1 MTTDRI
7 ALVTG
12 AAGGIGRAICTAL
25 LTAGLQ
31 VVATDVVE
39 DPDLPDV
46 SYVRSDVS
54 RLEGCEQLAAAARE
68 HGRIAVLV
76 NNAGVQHLSPIN
88 AFPDDVWEQMMALMV
103 TAPFRLS
110 RLLWDDLVADGCG
123 RIINIASIHGLV
135 ASPDKAAYVTAK
147 HGLLGLTKVQA
158 LEGGPHGLTANA
170 ICPSYV
176 RTPLVER
183 QLAQRAEELGMSI
196 DQVAAD
202 VMLAPLAVKRFVEA
216 DEIAALVAYLCS
228 PLAASM
234 SGSPLAID
242 GGWTAR

>member
-1 MTTDRI
+1 MLQRS

-12 AAGGIGRAICTAL
+12 AAGGIGRAICVAL
-25 LTAGLQ
+25 HEAGLH
-31 VVATDVVE
+31 VVATDVAA
-39 DPDLPDV
+39 DPGLPEVD
-46 SYVRSDVS
+46 YVRCDIT
-54 RLEGCEQLAAAARE
+54 RLESCEELVTAARE
-68 HGRIAVLV
+68 RGRIAVLV
-76 NNAGVQHLSPIN
+76 NNAGLQHLSPIST
-88 AFPDDVWEQMMALMV
+88 FPDAVWEQMMALMV

-110 RLLWDDLVADGCG
+110 RLLWADLAGDGAG
-123 RIINIASIHGLV
+123 RIVNVASIHALV

-183 QLAQRAEELGMSI
+183 QLDQRAQELGI
-196 DQVAAD
+196 PRDDVARD

-216 DEIAALVAYLCS
+216 DEIAAFAAFLCS
-228 PLAASM
+228 SAGASM
-234 SGSPLAID
+234 TGAALPMD